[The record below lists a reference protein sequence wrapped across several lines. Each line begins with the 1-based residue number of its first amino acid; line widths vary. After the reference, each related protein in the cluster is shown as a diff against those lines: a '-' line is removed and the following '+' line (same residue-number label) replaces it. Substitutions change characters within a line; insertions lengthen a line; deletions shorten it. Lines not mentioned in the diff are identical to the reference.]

1 MILLEGHLEESV
13 RASPIID
20 KASSKARPTEGENG
34 AFRASGPVIY
44 YYYRKGVLA
53 FLLEPVVL

>member
-1 MILLEGHLEESV
+1 MNLLDGHLEMSV
-13 RASPIID
+13 RVCPSFE
-20 KASSKARPTEGENG
+20 KASCEVRSTEGENG
-34 AFRASGPVIY
+34 AFRASGHVI

>member
-1 MILLEGHLEESV
+1 MNLLEGHLEESV
-13 RASPIID
+13 RVSPNFDQASGEV
-20 KASSKARPTEGENG
+20 RPTEGENG
-34 AFRASGPVIY
+34 AFRASGHVI

>member
-1 MILLEGHLEESV
+1 MNLLEGHLEESV

-20 KASSKARPTEGENG
+20 KASSEVRPTEGENG
-34 AFRASGPVIY
+34 AFRASRPVI